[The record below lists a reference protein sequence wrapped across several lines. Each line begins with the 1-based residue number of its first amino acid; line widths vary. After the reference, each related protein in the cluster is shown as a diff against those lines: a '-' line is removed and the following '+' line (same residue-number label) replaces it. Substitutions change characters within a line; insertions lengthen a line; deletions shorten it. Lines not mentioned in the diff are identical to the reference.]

1 MAMVDQINSQR
12 QLAPLIC
19 SAVFAVVAG
28 VAVVLRIVSKRL
40 KKTEIDASDYFIF
53 AALICTWALQACD
66 FVGIIIGGVG
76 RHLPEVIETDG
87 PGGIV
92 IFLKDLVA
100 VQILWAISLVFV
112 KMSILLFYVRIFNV
126 PAFKL
131 VAKVLMVFVV
141 LWGSSVILCAFLLCK
156 PFAFN
161 WDQTIPGGS
170 CGNQIL
176 SYIITGAFN
185 IVTDFMI
192 LCLPMRMVWYL
203 HVPRKNKIALFGMFG
218 IGFTICIISI
228 VRLIT
233 LVSVSYADIT
243 YSVVDALIWS
253 MLEPALGLT
262 LACLPLMRPLFSLV
276 FPDTRSKATGN
287 SGSGYSFSQ
296 SKSDA
301 KKFRKLDDD
310 EYALRTMGDT
320 AGNESLASHNGS
332 DHRRSPSAGIRV
344 KTEWNVT
351 NNYLTDADMTGQPTD
366 VSNNMVKS

>member
-1 MAMVDQINSQR
+1 MATPAPITSQR
-12 QLAPLIC
+12 QTAPLIV
-19 SAVFAVVAG
+19 SAVFAVVSGMA
-28 VAVVLRIVSKRL
+28 VALRIVSKRL
-40 KKTEIDASDYFIF
+40 KKTSIDASDYLIF

-76 RHLPEVIETDG
+76 RHVTEVMETDG
-87 PGGIV
+87 PAGVV

-100 VQILWAISLVFV
+100 IQILWATSLVFI
-112 KMSILLFYVRIFNV
+112 KLSLLVFYVRIFNV
-126 PAFKL
+126 PLFKL
-131 VAKVLMVFVV
+131 VAKVLMVVV
-141 LWGSSVILCAFLLCK
+141 LLWGASVVLCAFLLCR

-185 IVTDFMI
+185 ILTDFMV
-192 LCLPMRMVWYL
+192 LCLPMPMVWNL

-253 MLEPALGLT
+253 MLEPALGVT

-276 FPDTRSKATGN
+276 FPDTKSKVSAN
-287 SGSGYSFSQ
+287 SGSGFSFSQ
-296 SKSDA
+296 SKDNS

-310 EYALRTMGDT
+310 EYALRTMADPTGKD
-320 AGNESLASHNGS
+320 SLASNNGS
-332 DHRRSPSAGIRV
+332 EHRRSPSAGIRV

-351 NNYLTDADMTGQPTD
+351 NKYLTDAELSGEHTAIPKGRD
-366 VSNNMVKS
+366 

>member
-1 MAMVDQINSQR
+1 MATVAPITSQR
-12 QLAPLIC
+12 QSSPLIA

-28 VAVVLRIVSKRL
+28 VAVALRIVSKRL
-40 KKTEIDASDYFIF
+40 KKTEIDTSDYLIF

-87 PGGIV
+87 PGGVV

-100 VQILWAISLVFV
+100 VQILWATSLVFV
-112 KMSILLFYVRIFNV
+112 KLSILSFYVRIFNV
-126 PAFKL
+126 PSFKL
-131 VAKVLMVFVV
+131 VAKVLMVLVG
-141 LWGSSVILCAFLLCK
+141 LWGSSVVLCAFLLCK

-176 SYIITGAFN
+176 SYIITGSFN
-185 IVTDFMI
+185 ILTDFMI
-192 LCLPMRMVWYL
+192 LALPMPMVWNL

-218 IGFTICIISI
+218 VGFTICIISI

-276 FPDTRSKATGN
+276 FPETKSKVTGN
-287 SGSGYSFSQ
+287 SGSGFSFSQ
-296 SKSDA
+296 SKGDA

-310 EYALRTMGDT
+310 EYALRTMADP
-320 AGNESLASHNGS
+320 AGNDSLASHNES
-332 DHRRSPSAGIRV
+332 VHRSPSAGIRV
-344 KTEWNVT
+344 KREWNVT
-351 NNYLTDADMTGQPTD
+351 NNYLTDADMTGEHTADPNRTTR
-366 VSNNMVKS
+366 S